1 MAEIPRKKA
10 IQREKS
16 ALERVPMRKLI
27 ASVKKD
33 LKGRIRKAVEAGDLP
48 RNWKNR

>member
-1 MAEIPRKKA
+1 MTEPRKKA
-10 IQREKS
+10 VKPERS
-16 ALERVPMRKLI
+16 ALERVPTRKLI

-33 LKGRIRKAVEAGDLP
+33 LKGRIRRAVETGDLP

>member
-1 MAEIPRKKA
+1 MKTPRN
-10 IQREKS
+10 KS
-16 ALERVPMRKLI
+16 AKVERSAIERVPMRKLV

>member
-1 MAEIPRKKA
+1 MTKTPRKKTEK
-10 IQREKS
+10 RERS
-16 ALERVPMRKLI
+16 ALERVPMRKLV

-33 LKGRIRKAVEAGDLP
+33 LKGRILKAVESGDLP

>member
-1 MAEIPRKKA
+1 MTETPGRKAVK
-10 IQREKS
+10 RERT
-16 ALERVPMRKLI
+16 ALERVPTRKLI

-33 LKGRIRKAVEAGDLP
+33 LKGRILKAVETGDLP

>member
-1 MAEIPRKKA
+1 MTETPRKKA
-10 IQREKS
+10 EKRERS
-16 ALERVPMRKLI
+16 ALERVPMRKLL

-33 LKGRIRKAVEAGDLP
+33 LRGRIRKAVETGDLP

>member
-1 MAEIPRKKA
+1 MTEPRKKA
-10 IQREKS
+10 EKRERS
-16 ALERVPMRKLI
+16 ALERVPTRKLI

-33 LKGRIRKAVEAGDLP
+33 LKGRIRKAEEAGDLP

>member
-10 IQREKS
+10 KRERS
-16 ALERVPMRKLI
+16 ALERVPTRKLI